1 MGDSVINRTLD
12 GHSKE
17 ATPAPDKAAA
27 DVKHSASERIVG
39 FFSEDSLKANST
51 LPFPGPPQAPQSPPG
66 EPAQIGR
73 VATEPVKVGN
83 LITIS
88 ALASGAAAKPTLDDA
103 RSPLSPLEEA
113 SLAAEADEK
122 SENKWFRAGSRPSG
136 AQIAIA
142 VVSIIA
148 VAEFFLLVSR
158 SERPQPP
165 GAASAAGTVAI
176 ESTPPGATIA
186 IDGQER
192 GITPTLLSLR
202 PGEYAMSLTLG
213 GAVRYARLVVSGGKS
228 SERFYFSGFDG
239 ESSSQSPSKLAPE
252 NAVLPA
258 SHETPGGKRNVPIS
272 PPAALPP
279 TGAVGGWLNVSAPV
293 DLQLFENG
301 VLIGS
306 SQADRIM
313 LPVGRHVIE
322 AVNKDV
328 GYKTSMTVQVGA
340 GGVTRVKP
348 QMPSSTL
355 NINAI
360 PWAEVSIDG
369 TRLGPTPL
377 GDVSLTIGPHDVLF
391 THPQL
396 GERHQIVVVTLN
408 GLNRVSVNLNQR

>member
-165 GAASAAGTVAI
+165 SAASAAGTVAI

-202 PGEYAMSLTLG
+202 PGEYA
-213 GAVRYARLVVSGGKS
+213 
-228 SERFYFSGFDG
+228 
-239 ESSSQSPSKLAPE
+239 
-252 NAVLPA
+252 
-258 SHETPGGKRNVPIS
+258 
-272 PPAALPP
+272 
-279 TGAVGGWLNVSAPV
+279 
-293 DLQLFENG
+293 
-301 VLIGS
+301 
-306 SQADRIM
+306 
-313 LPVGRHVIE
+313 
-322 AVNKDV
+322 
-328 GYKTSMTVQVGA
+328 
-340 GGVTRVKP
+340 
-348 QMPSSTL
+348 
-355 NINAI
+355 
-360 PWAEVSIDG
+360 
-369 TRLGPTPL
+369 
-377 GDVSLTIGPHDVLF
+377 
-391 THPQL
+391 
-396 GERHQIVVVTLN
+396 
-408 GLNRVSVNLNQR
+408 